1 MSCLKISHRMGPSQY
16 VFPQDDKIER
26 SSKLYKALY
35 KKCLERDLFVLVRY
49 TLKTNTTPKLAA
61 LVPQKGETTS
71 ETEENDGVNYEGF
84 HLVTLP
90 FSEDKRD
97 LSDRMEPA
105 NNEVWPEGDFLIIK
119 QLF

>member
-1 MSCLKISHRMGPSQY
+1 MGPSQY

-35 KKCLERDLFVLVRY
+35 KKCLERNLFILVRY
-49 TLKTNTTPKLAA
+49 TLKSNTTPKLAA
-61 LVPQKGETTS
+61 LVPQRGDQADDSEPGE
-71 ETEENDGVNYEGF
+71 GVRYEGF

-97 LSDRMEPA
+97 LSERMEPLDEWPKGKKLE
-105 NNEVWPEGDFLIIK
+105 NER
-119 QLF
+119 